1 MENIFFIIVLESMK
15 KFRNFY
21 NRLSVAG
28 LRPRQR
34 VGAGQSS
41 DGPAARQA
49 LPGNLPRLAG
59 RSVHDRPCARWRAGQ
74 AAEKAGSARAVN
86 VVLMGVLSKVLPGI
100 ELDAWKKAVEKCVPA
115 KVIEINEKAFDLG
128 RDM

>member
-1 MENIFFIIVLESMK
+1 M
-15 KFRNFY
+15 
-21 NRLSVAG
+21 
-28 LRPRQR
+28 
-34 VGAGQSS
+34 
-41 DGPAARQA
+41 
-49 LPGNLPRLAG
+49 
-59 RSVHDRPCARWRAGQ
+59 
-74 AAEKAGSARAVN
+74 GSARAVN

>member
-1 MENIFFIIVLESMK
+1 MTLSQPQK
-15 KFRNFY
+15 K
-21 NRLSVAG
+21 
-28 LRPRQR
+28 
-34 VGAGQSS
+34 
-41 DGPAARQA
+41 PAVQ
-49 LPGNLPRLAG
+49 
-59 RSVHDRPCARWRAGQ
+59 
-74 AAEKAGSARAVN
+74 AVN